1 MRLALASCSPPPGIV
16 MLSKFDIFAIMLS
29 KLGQSDP
36 TSAASRKGTDASEA
50 IRLSARDLNIE

>member
-1 MRLALASCSPPPGIV
+1 MLAGASWSPTLGIV
-16 MLSKFDIFAIMLS
+16 MLL

-36 TSAASRKGTDASEA
+36 TSTALRKGIDASEA